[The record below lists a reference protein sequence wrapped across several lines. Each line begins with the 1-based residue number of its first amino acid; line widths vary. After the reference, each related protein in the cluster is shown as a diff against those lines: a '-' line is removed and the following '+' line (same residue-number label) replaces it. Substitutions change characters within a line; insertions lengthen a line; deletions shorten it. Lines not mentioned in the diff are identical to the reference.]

1 MEITYIIQKSRRRS
15 ISVSVMT
22 DNRVLVKAPY
32 GTSERTVQEFL
43 LSKKDWITKHLE
55 KQNRE
60 EEKAESLGLLSADE
74 IKQIKKQARKIIPQR
89 VEYWANKIGVTY
101 GRIAIRL
108 QSSRWGSC
116 AQNGNLNFNCLL
128 VLMPQEILDSVVVH
142 ELCHRKHMNHSKEFY
157 AEIDRVFPDYKR
169 CYKFVNRK
177 AVKKQAVRVVLG
189 LSSMKD
195 NGGVYM
201 KRASCYNEKNQEVR

>member
-1 MEITYIIQKSRRRS
+1 MEITYVIQKSRRLS
-15 ISVSVMT
+15 ISVSVMK

-32 GTSERTVQEFL
+32 GTTEHTVQEFL

-74 IKQIKKQARKIIPQR
+74 IKQIKKQARTIIPQR

-116 AQNGNLNFNCLL
+116 SVDGNLNFNCLL
-128 VLMPQEILDSVVVH
+128 VLMPPEILDSVVVH
-142 ELCHRKHMNHSKEFY
+142 ELCHRRHMNHSKEFY

-169 CYKFVNRK
+169 CNKW
-177 AVKKQAVRVVLG
+177 L
-189 LSSMKD
+189 KD
-195 NGGVYM
+195 NGGIYF
-201 KRASCYNEKNQEVR
+201 KRVSLVGTTV

>member
-1 MEITYIIQKSRRRS
+1 MEITYVIQKSRRRS
-15 ISVSVMT
+15 ISVSLMT

-32 GTSERTVQEFL
+32 GTTERMVQEFL
-43 LSKKDWITKHLE
+43 LSKKGWITKHLE

-74 IKQIKKQARKIIPQR
+74 IKQIKKQARRVIPQR

-116 AQNGNLNFNCLL
+116 SADGNLNFNCLL
-128 VLMPQEILDSVVVH
+128 VLMPPEIMDSVVVH
-142 ELCHRKHMNHSKEFY
+142 ELCHRRHMNHSKEFY
-157 AEIDRVFPDYKR
+157 AEIARVFPDYKR
-169 CYKFVNRK
+169 CNKW
-177 AVKKQAVRVVLG
+177 L
-189 LSSMKD
+189 KD
-195 NGGVYM
+195 NGEIYL
-201 KRASCYNEKNQEVR
+201 KRVSFVGTTV

>member
-1 MEITYIIQKSRRRS
+1 MEITYVIQKSRRRS
-15 ISVSVMT
+15 ISVSVMK

-32 GTSERTVQEFL
+32 GTTEHTVQEFL

-74 IKQIKKQARKIIPQR
+74 IKQIKKQARTIIPQR

-116 AQNGNLNFNCLL
+116 SVDGNLNFNCLL
-128 VLMPQEILDSVVVH
+128 VLMPPEILDSVVVH
-142 ELCHRKHMNHSKEFY
+142 ELCHRRHMNHSKEFY

-169 CYKFVNRK
+169 CNKW
-177 AVKKQAVRVVLG
+177 L
-189 LSSMKD
+189 KD
-195 NGGVYM
+195 NGVIYF
-201 KRASCYNEKNQEVR
+201 KRVSLVGTTV

>member
-60 EEKAESLGLLSADE
+60 EEKASALGLLSNEE
-74 IKQIKKQARKIIPQR
+74 IRKIKRQAKKIIPER
-89 VEYWANKIGVTY
+89 VAYWAEKIGVTY

-169 CYKFVNRK
+169 CNKW
-177 AVKKQAVRVVLG
+177 L
-189 LSSMKD
+189 KD

-201 KRASCYNEKNQEVR
+201 KRVQ

>member
-1 MEITYIIQKSRRRS
+1 MEITYVIQKSRRRS
-15 ISVSVMT
+15 ISVSLMT

-32 GTSERTVQEFL
+32 GTTERMVQEFL
-43 LSKKDWITKHLE
+43 LSKKGWITKHLE

-74 IKQIKKQARKIIPQR
+74 IKQIKKQARRVIPQR

-116 AQNGNLNFNCLL
+116 SADGNLNFNCLL
-128 VLMPQEILDSVVVH
+128 VLMPPEIMDSVVVH
-142 ELCHRKHMNHSKEFY
+142 ELCHRRHMNHSKEFY

-169 CYKFVNRK
+169 CNKW
-177 AVKKQAVRVVLG
+177 L
-189 LSSMKD
+189 KD
-195 NGGVYM
+195 NGGIYF
-201 KRASCYNEKNQEVR
+201 KRVSLVGTTV

>member
-1 MEITYIIQKSRRRS
+1 MEITYVIQKSRRRS
-15 ISVSVMT
+15 ISVSVMK

-32 GTSERTVQEFL
+32 GTTEHTVQEFL

-74 IKQIKKQARKIIPQR
+74 IKQIKKQARTIIPQR

-116 AQNGNLNFNCLL
+116 SVDGNLNFNCLL
-128 VLMPQEILDSVVVH
+128 VLMPPEILDSVVVH
-142 ELCHRKHMNHSKEFY
+142 ELCHRRHMNHSKEFY

-169 CYKFVNRK
+169 CNKW
-177 AVKKQAVRVVLG
+177 L
-189 LSSMKD
+189 KD
-195 NGGVYM
+195 NGGIYF
-201 KRASCYNEKNQEVR
+201 KRVSLVGTTV

>member
-1 MEITYIIQKSRRRS
+1 MKITYVIQKSRRRS

-32 GTSERTVQEFL
+32 GTTERTVQEFL

-60 EEKAESLGLLSADE
+60 EEKAEALGLLSADE
-74 IKQIKKQARKIIPQR
+74 IRQIKKQARKIIPQR

-116 AQNGNLNFNCLL
+116 SVDGNLNFNCLL
-128 VLMPQEILDSVVVH
+128 VLMPPEILDSVVVH

-169 CYKFVNRK
+169 CNKWR
-177 AVKKQAVRVVLG
+177 
-189 LSSMKD
+189 KD
-195 NGGVYM
+195 NGGIYL
-201 KRASCYNEKNQEVR
+201 KRVSLVGTTV

>member
-1 MEITYIIQKSRRRS
+1 MEITYVIQKSRRRS
-15 ISVSVMT
+15 LSVSLMT

-32 GTSERTVQEFL
+32 GTTERTVQEFL

-74 IKQIKKQARKIIPQR
+74 IKQIKKQARRVIPQR

-128 VLMPQEILDSVVVH
+128 VLMPPEIMDSVVVH
-142 ELCHRKHMNHSKEFY
+142 ELCHRRHMNHSREFY
-157 AEIDRVFPDYKR
+157 DEVLQIFPNYKR
-169 CYKFVNRK
+169 CDKWL
-177 AVKKQAVRVVLG
+177 KQ
-189 LSSMKD
+189 
-195 NGGVYM
+195 NGGAYF
-201 KRASCYNEKNQEVR
+201 KRIEEK

>member
-32 GTSERTVQEFL
+32 GTSERSVQEFL

-60 EEKAESLGLLSADE
+60 AGKAEALGFLSDEE

-89 VEYWANKIGVTY
+89 VGYWADKLGVTY

-157 AEIDRVFPDYKR
+157 NEIYRVFPDYDR
-169 CYKFVNRK
+169 CNKWLK
-177 AVKKQAVRVVLG
+177 E
-189 LSSMKD
+189 

-201 KRASCYNEKNQEVR
+201 KRVSLVDTAV

>member
-1 MEITYIIQKSRRRS
+1 MKISYIIQKSRRRS

-32 GTSERTVQEFL
+32 GTTERTVQEFL
-43 LSKKDWITKHLE
+43 LSKKDWIKKHLE

-74 IKQIKKQARKIIPQR
+74 IKQIKKQARRVILQR

-116 AQNGNLNFNCLL
+116 SADGNLNFNCLL
-128 VLMPQEILDSVVVH
+128 VLMPPEIMDSVVVH
-142 ELCHRKHMNHSKEFY
+142 ELCHRRHMNHSKDFY

-169 CYKFVNRK
+169 CNKS
-177 AVKKQAVRVVLG
+177 L
-189 LSSMKD
+189 KD
-195 NGGVYM
+195 NGGIYL
-201 KRASCYNEKNQEVR
+201 KRVSLVGTTV

>member
-22 DNRVLVKAPY
+22 DNRVFVKAPY

-60 EEKAESLGLLSADE
+60 EKKAVALGVLSDE
-74 IKQIKKQARKIIPQR
+74 EIRKIKRQAKKIIPER
-89 VEYWANKIGVTY
+89 VAYWAEKIGVTY

-128 VLMPQEILDSVVVH
+128 VIMPPEIMDSVVVH
-142 ELCHRKHMNHSKEFY
+142 ALCHLIKSK
-157 AEIDRVFPDYKR
+157 IR
-169 CYKFVNRK
+169 
-177 AVKKQAVRVVLG
+177 
-189 LSSMKD
+189 
-195 NGGVYM
+195 
-201 KRASCYNEKNQEVR
+201 

>member
-1 MEITYIIQKSRRRS
+1 MKITYVIQKSRRRS

-32 GTSERTVQEFL
+32 GTTERTVQEFL

-89 VEYWANKIGVTY
+89 
-101 GRIAIRL
+101 L
-108 QSSRWGSC
+108 
-116 AQNGNLNFNCLL
+116 
-128 VLMPQEILDSVVVH
+128 
-142 ELCHRKHMNHSKEFY
+142 
-157 AEIDRVFPDYKR
+157 
-169 CYKFVNRK
+169 
-177 AVKKQAVRVVLG
+177 
-189 LSSMKD
+189 
-195 NGGVYM
+195 
-201 KRASCYNEKNQEVR
+201 

>member
-1 MEITYIIQKSRRRS
+1 MKITYVIQKSRRRS

-22 DNRVLVKAPY
+22 DNLVLVKAPY
-32 GTSERTVQEFL
+32 GTTERMVQEFL
-43 LSKKDWITKHLE
+43 LSKKDWITKHLK
-55 KQNRE
+55 KQNME

-116 AQNGNLNFNCLL
+116 SVDGNLNFNCLL
-128 VLMPQEILDSVVVH
+128 VIMPPEIMDSVVVH
-142 ELCHRKHMNHSKEFY
+142 ELCHRRHMNHSKEFY

-169 CYKFVNRK
+169 CNKW
-177 AVKKQAVRVVLG
+177 L
-189 LSSMKD
+189 KD
-195 NGGVYM
+195 NSGVYL
-201 KRASCYNEKNQEVR
+201 KRVSLVGTTVR

>member
-1 MEITYIIQKSRRRS
+1 MEITYVIQKSRRRS

-32 GTSERTVQEFL
+32 GTTERTVQEFL

-55 KQNRE
+55 KQNWE
-60 EEKAESLGLLSADE
+60 KEKAESLGLLSADE
-74 IKQIKKQARKIIPQR
+74 IKQIKRQVRKIIPQR

-116 AQNGNLNFNCLL
+116 SVDGNLNFNCLL
-128 VLMPQEILDSVVVH
+128 VIMPPEIKDSVVEARAH
-142 ELCHRKHMNHSKEFY
+142 EH
-157 AEIDRVFPDYKR
+157 II
-169 CYKFVNRK
+169 
-177 AVKKQAVRVVLG
+177 
-189 LSSMKD
+189 
-195 NGGVYM
+195 
-201 KRASCYNEKNQEVR
+201 

>member
-60 EEKAESLGLLSADE
+60 EAKAESLGLLSADE
-74 IKQIKKQARKIIPQR
+74 IKQIKKQAHKIIPQR

-128 VLMPQEILDSVVVH
+128 VLMPGVQSCTPGKQTSQGQRAQASLDRLYDLEILDSVVVH
-142 ELCHRKHMNHSKEFY
+142 ELCHLLKSK
-157 AEIDRVFPDYKR
+157 IR
-169 CYKFVNRK
+169 
-177 AVKKQAVRVVLG
+177 
-189 LSSMKD
+189 
-195 NGGVYM
+195 
-201 KRASCYNEKNQEVR
+201 

>member
-32 GTSERTVQEFL
+32 GTSELTVQEFL
-43 LSKKDWITKHLE
+43 ISKKNWITKHLE
-55 KQNRE
+55 KQIRE
-60 EEKAESLGLLSADE
+60 VEKAESLGLLSADE

-128 VLMPQEILDSVVVH
+128 VIMPPEIMDSVVVH

-169 CYKFVNRK
+169 CNKW
-177 AVKKQAVRVVLG
+177 L
-189 LSSMKD
+189 KD

-201 KRASCYNEKNQEVR
+201 KRASCYNEKNQEE